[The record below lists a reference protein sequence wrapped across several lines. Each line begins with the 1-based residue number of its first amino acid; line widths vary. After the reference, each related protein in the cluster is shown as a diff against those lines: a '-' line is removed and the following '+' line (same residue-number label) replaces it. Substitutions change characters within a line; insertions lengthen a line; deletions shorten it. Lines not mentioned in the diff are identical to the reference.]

1 MSFFPRA
8 SAVFRL
14 ACYCHENMHAPLL
27 DVALAEPVETGDA
40 DGKDAAKEDCTG
52 GTLEGEVTL
61 VLEGLVAPWRGHVPA
76 WRVSVGR
83 GKGGEGAT
91 HCLNPWDIVVWDV
104 EMDMEW
110 TDE

>member
-1 MSFFPRA
+1 
-8 SAVFRL
+8 
-14 ACYCHENMHAPLL
+14 MHAPLL

-61 VLEGLVAPWRGHVPA
+61 VPEGLVAPWRGHVPA

-83 GKGGEGAT
+83 GRGAGGYSLPESVG
-91 HCLNPWDIVVWDV
+91 HCGVGCGDGYGVD
-104 EMDMEW
+104 
-110 TDE
+110 